1 MEIGVEI
8 KDSYQEQHDLTDELI
23 KSRSTTAFI
32 RIICA
37 FSTSKNLAKEEV
49 KDIKLTLHAK
59 SFYDLFDSIDQL
71 WIIMSSQ
78 REIWKKN

>member
-8 KDSYQEQHDLTDELI
+8 TDSYQEQHDLTDELI
-23 KSRSTTAFI
+23 KSRSTTDFI
-32 RIICA
+32 QIICA

-71 WIIMSSQ
+71 
-78 REIWKKN
+78 